1 MDIQMPRCNGL
12 EATRLIKAEM
22 PNVKIVMLTTSA
34 DEKNL
39 FEALRNGASGYL
51 HKAMGADEFLALLGG
66 LTRGESI
73 FSPGLANKTL
83 EVFTRHK
90 ADKRADALKEP
101 MDSEM
106 ELTERQLDVLRF
118 VSQGLT
124 YKEIGSRLFLTE
136 RTVKYHIGEILVRL
150 HLKTRREAIDYARH
164 KGLA

>member
-66 LTRGESI
+66 LTHGESI

-90 ADKRADALKEP
+90 ADKKPDP
-101 MDSEM
+101 IDSDMD
-106 ELTERQLDVLRF
+106 LTERQLDVLRF

-124 YKEIGSRLFLTE
+124 YKEIGSHLFLTE
-136 RTVKYHIGEILVRL
+136 RTVKYHIGEILGRL
-150 HLKTRREAIDYARH
+150 HLKTRREAIDYAKH